1 MVKRKLV
8 QICTALLYN
17 GNFAGFTD
25 GNIWKGSSK
34 NICLP
39 GLNCYSC
46 PGALGACPLG
56 SLQSSL
62 SGVFLRIPFYVLGFI
77 LLFALI
83 FARLI
88 CGWGCPFGLVQELLY
103 KIPTPKLQRNRF
115 TYLLSYLKYFIALV
129 FLLLLP
135 LAFYHFT
142 GSGVPAF
149 CKFICPAGTLEAAL
163 PLAFFKPQ
171 IRELLGQLFIWKL
184 TLLCLTV
191 LAAIFIYRPFCR
203 FICPLGAIYGLFNK
217 ISLFGMKVNHVKCI
231 NCNLCME
238 HCKMD
243 CQHVGDSE
251 CIACGECRKVCPVK
265 AISLGKK
272 F

>member
-1 MVKRKLV
+1 MVKRKLI

-17 GNFAGFTD
+17 GNLSGFTD

-115 TYLLSYLKYFIALV
+115 TYLLSYLKYFIALI
-129 FLLLLP
+129 FLIILP

-142 GSGVPAF
+142 GSGVQPSVNLSA
-149 CKFICPAGTLEAAL
+149 
-163 PLAFFKPQ
+163 PQ
-171 IRELLGQLFIWKL
+171 VLWR
-184 TLLCLTV
+184 LLCPWH
-191 LAAIFIYRPFCR
+191 FSSRR
-203 FICPLGAIYGLFNK
+203 FVSFWASCLSG
-217 ISLFGMKVNHVKCI
+217 S
-231 NCNLCME
+231 
-238 HCKMD
+238 
-243 CQHVGDSE
+243 
-251 CIACGECRKVCPVK
+251 
-265 AISLGKK
+265 
-272 F
+272 

>member
-1 MVKRKLV
+1 MVKRKLI

-115 TYLLSYLKYFIALV
+115 TYLLSYLKYFIALI
-129 FLLLLP
+129 FLIILP

-142 GSGVPAF
+142 VSGGGCSAPSIF
-149 CKFICPAGTLEAAL
+149 QAA
-163 PLAFFKPQ
+163 
-171 IRELLGQLFIWKL
+171 
-184 TLLCLTV
+184 
-191 LAAIFIYRPFCR
+191 
-203 FICPLGAIYGLFNK
+203 
-217 ISLFGMKVNHVKCI
+217 
-231 NCNLCME
+231 
-238 HCKMD
+238 
-243 CQHVGDSE
+243 DS
-251 CIACGECRKVCPVK
+251 
-265 AISLGKK
+265 
-272 F
+272 

>member
-25 GNIWKGSSK
+25 GNIWNGSSK

-62 SGVFLRIPFYVLGFI
+62 SGVFLRISFYVLGFI
-77 LLFALI
+77 LFFALI

-88 CGWGCPFGLVQELLY
+88 CGWGCLFGLVQELLY

-115 TYLLSYLKYFIALV
+115 TYLLSYLKYFIALI

-191 LAAIFIYRPFCR
+191 LTAIFIYRPFCR

-217 ISLFGMKVNHVKCI
+217 ISLFGMKLNAVKCI
-231 NCNLCME
+231 NCDRCME

-243 CQHVGDSE
+243 CRHVGDRE

>member
-115 TYLLSYLKYFIALV
+115 TYLLSYLKYFIALI
-129 FLLLLP
+129 FLIILP
-135 LAFYHFT
+135 LAFYQFT

-149 CKFICPAGTLEAAL
+149 CKFICPAGTLEAVLCPWHFSSHRFVSFWASCLSGSWHCCVLPYWQPSSSIAPSAASSAL
-163 PLAFFKPQ
+163 
-171 IRELLGQLFIWKL
+171 
-184 TLLCLTV
+184 
-191 LAAIFIYRPFCR
+191 
-203 FICPLGAIYGLFNK
+203 
-217 ISLFGMKVNHVKCI
+217 
-231 NCNLCME
+231 
-238 HCKMD
+238 
-243 CQHVGDSE
+243 
-251 CIACGECRKVCPVK
+251 
-265 AISLGKK
+265 
-272 F
+272 

>member
-1 MVKRKLV
+1 MVSATENILPSGARQQQFVWSVSALVKRKLI

-17 GNFAGFTD
+17 GNLSGFTD

-115 TYLLSYLKYFIALV
+115 TYLLSYLKYFIALI
-129 FLLLLP
+129 FLIILP

-142 GSGVPAF
+142 GSGVPEEKVEAF
-149 CKFICPAGTLEAAL
+149 QDQCRRQYGQDAAL
-163 PLAFFKPQ
+163 NPRNIIEAGKFQ
-171 IRELLGQLFIWKL
+171 IATPEVKI
-184 TLLCLTV
+184 TV
-191 LAAIFIYRPFCR
+191 PPEYSYMVEARIIDGRR
-203 FICPLGAIYGLFNK
+203 FILIPADDGVE
-217 ISLFGMKVNHVKCI
+217 VN
-231 NCNLCME
+231 
-238 HCKMD
+238 
-243 CQHVGDSE
+243 G
-251 CIACGECRKVCPVK
+251 IAVTIPNPQE
-265 AISLGKK
+265 
-272 F
+272 

>member
-25 GNIWKGSSK
+25 GNIWNGSSK

-62 SGVFLRIPFYVLGFI
+62 SGVFLRISFYVLGFI
-77 LLFALI
+77 LFFALI

-88 CGWGCPFGLVQELLY
+88 CGWGCLFGLVQELLY

-115 TYLLSYLKYFIALV
+115 TYLLRYL
-129 FLLLLP
+129 
-135 LAFYHFT
+135 
-142 GSGVPAF
+142 
-149 CKFICPAGTLEAAL
+149 
-163 PLAFFKPQ
+163 
-171 IRELLGQLFIWKL
+171 
-184 TLLCLTV
+184 
-191 LAAIFIYRPFCR
+191 
-203 FICPLGAIYGLFNK
+203 
-217 ISLFGMKVNHVKCI
+217 
-231 NCNLCME
+231 
-238 HCKMD
+238 
-243 CQHVGDSE
+243 
-251 CIACGECRKVCPVK
+251 
-265 AISLGKK
+265 
-272 F
+272 

>member
-17 GNFAGFTD
+17 GNFAGFTT

-88 CGWGCPFGLVQELLY
+88 CGWGCPFGIVQELLY

-115 TYLLSYLKYFIALV
+115 TYLLSYLKYFIALI
-129 FLLLLP
+129 FLI
-135 LAFYHFT
+135 
-142 GSGVPAF
+142 
-149 CKFICPAGTLEAAL
+149 ICP
-163 PLAFFKPQ
+163 
-171 IRELLGQLFIWKL
+171 
-184 TLLCLTV
+184 
-191 LAAIFIYRPFCR
+191 
-203 FICPLGAIYGLFNK
+203 
-217 ISLFGMKVNHVKCI
+217 
-231 NCNLCME
+231 
-238 HCKMD
+238 
-243 CQHVGDSE
+243 
-251 CIACGECRKVCPVK
+251 
-265 AISLGKK
+265 
-272 F
+272 